1 MNEQIKPS
9 LWTLHF
15 LSAAPISPCPSQ
27 CHFVKELLS
36 TYLCFSFIKKKKKKS
51 CISSFNLP
59 CPFRYLLNSLILL
72 ANFLFLFFLANFL
85 GRVVCTLSLTP
96 YSQSLLSPPAPG
108 TLLWPKSMMTAMWLT
123 WSFQCF
129 SYSFPRKGQC
139 TWPFL
144 LFKTLSSL
152 GLNDTKPLP
161 FLFSLLSVFLLVHVD
176 SSSFCFSSRPS
187 P

>member
-1 MNEQIKPS
+1 MNSTFPFSCSHFPLPFTMS
-9 LWTLHF
+9 LRKGIIINIFMFFFH
-15 LSAAPISPCPSQ
+15 Q
-27 CHFVKELLS
+27 
-36 TYLCFSFIKKKKKKS
+36 KKKKKS

-129 SYSFPRKGQC
+129 SYSFPHKGQC